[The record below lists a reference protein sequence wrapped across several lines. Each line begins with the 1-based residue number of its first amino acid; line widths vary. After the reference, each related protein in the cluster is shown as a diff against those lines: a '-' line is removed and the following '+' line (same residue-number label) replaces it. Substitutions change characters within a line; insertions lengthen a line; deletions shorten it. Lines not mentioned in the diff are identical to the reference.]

1 MITNLFYREIFI
13 GEFFLINS
21 FSIIFDKVEFFNGY
35 EKQFLIGILL
45 LKECFLTIDFKSN
58 IKILISNIY

>member
-21 FSIIFDKVEFFNGY
+21 FSIIFGKVEFFNGF
-35 EKQFLIGILL
+35 EKQLLIGILL
-45 LKECFLTIDFKSN
+45 LKKCF
-58 IKILISNIY
+58 